1 MSSSS
6 SLLWRWQNQIKMNLL
21 LDTTTNP
28 YVSYVVG
35 LRVDRKIM
43 RKQCSDV
50 FGCHARVLTKFH
62 SFIHSNIH
70 IHNHPCIFLSYGICK
85 VLC

>member
-6 SLLWRWQNQIKMNLL
+6 SLLWKWQNQVKMNLL

-28 YVSYVVG
+28 YVSWNCLVG

-50 FGCHARVLTKFH
+50 FGCHARVLTKFIH
-62 SFIHSNIH
+62 SFKYSYTKSSTH
-70 IHNHPCIFLSYGICK
+70 IFEFWHL
-85 VLC
+85 